1 MQINFHQKGLRLSQT
16 QEDYISGKLESLAIF
31 KVMEDPSVVVR
42 VDVEFF
48 EHISSD
54 KKITMA
60 VTVTV
65 PQDTLRAETECLTVE
80 EGVDLLEGKLRAQ
93 LEKYKT
99 ARQ

>member
-1 MQINFHQKGLRLSQT
+1 MQINFHQKGLRLSDR

-42 VDVEFF
+42 VDVEYQ

-54 KKITMA
+54 KKIMMA
-60 VTVTV
+60 VTATI

-80 EGVDLLEGKLRAQ
+80 EGVDLLEQKLRTQ
-93 LEKYKT
+93 LEKNKT
-99 ARQ
+99 VRS